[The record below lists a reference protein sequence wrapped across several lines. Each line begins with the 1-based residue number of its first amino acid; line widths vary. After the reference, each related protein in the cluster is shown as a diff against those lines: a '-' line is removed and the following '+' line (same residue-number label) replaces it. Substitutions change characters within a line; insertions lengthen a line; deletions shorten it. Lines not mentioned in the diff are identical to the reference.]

1 VAGHRG
7 RPLPK
12 ALSWPQQTWWRGE
25 FVATDVAPCNAII
38 TEADELRAIDFVV
51 TRLSDEPQ

>member
-1 VAGHRG
+1 VA
-7 RPLPK
+7 
-12 ALSWPQQTWWRGE
+12 QQTWWRGE